1 MVILGIVIFE
11 NPNIGFYIIIFSVFF
26 SDWFMQ
32 LGLIPPQM
40 TLLPEV
46 ILLILII
53 KVGNLRAKDKIFIPT
68 PIDLPILLFIFWAIL
83 STLFNAQ
90 KIETTI
96 IAFRYDLKY
105 IIMFV
110 LLINLNPNERF
121 FKRMIRIFIV
131 LLLVQ
136 VPVALVK
143 MKIYGQGESAI
154 GTYAVHGG
162 VPSTILPLIAIS
174 IFLGF
179 FLFEKPRFR
188 YIFLSLCFVLFSII
202 GGKRAFPFFGT
213 LLFLFLFWQTGKRN
227 FAKVSFVAPFLMVG
241 FLASVYFVPSL
252 NPTFKDPH
260 YLLDYSSSY
269 STAHSSETGKAV
281 GRTSALIT
289 AFEIAKENPSN
300 FLLGF
305 GPGSLA
311 PSHFKEYESDIRQSL
326 PISYGKSQWVTM
338 SLEYG
343 WVGAL
348 LYLWLF
354 IPLFRI
360 NQRFFQI
367 TNDKYWKSISF
378 GYKGILFAYLLGFF
392 YAVIF
397 RDDLLSFIFWFFAA
411 TIYCMEKRKNLKVE
425 ELQWNPEK

>member
-1 MVILGIVIFE
+1 MVILSIIIFQ

-40 TLLPEV
+40 TLFPEV
-46 ILLILII
+46 ILLILIV
-53 KVGNLRAKDKIFIPT
+53 KVANLQLKEKRFITT

-83 STLFNAQ
+83 STLFNSQ
-90 KIETTI
+90 RIETTI

-105 IIMFV
+105 IIMYV
-110 LLINLNPNERF
+110 LLINLNPDERF
-121 FKRMIRIFIV
+121 FKRMINIFII
-131 LLLVQ
+131 LLLIQ

-143 MKIYGQGESAI
+143 MQIYGQGESAI

-162 VPSTILPLIAIS
+162 IPSTILPLIAIS

-227 FAKVSFVAPFLMVG
+227 FAKISFVAPFLMAG
-241 FLASVYFVPSL
+241 FLASIYFVPSL

-260 YLLDYSSSY
+260 YLLDYSFSY
-269 STAHSSETGKAV
+269 SSAHSAETGKAL
-281 GRTSALIT
+281 GRTSAFVA
-289 AFEIAKENPSN
+289 AFEVAKENPAN

-305 GPGSLA
+305 GPGCLA
-311 PSHFKEYESDIRQSL
+311 RSQFKKYESDIRYSL
-326 PISYGKSQWVTM
+326 PISYGQSQWVTM

-348 LYLWLF
+348 LFLWLF
-354 IPLFRI
+354 VPLFRI
-360 NQRFFQI
+360 NQRFFQT

-378 GYKGILFAYLLGFF
+378 GYKGILFTYSLGFF
-392 YAVIF
+392 YAVVF
-397 RDDLLSFIFWFFAA
+397 RGDLLSFIFWFFSAA
-411 TIYCMEKRKNLKVE
+411 IYCLERKKRLSLNGE
-425 ELQWNPEK
+425 IR